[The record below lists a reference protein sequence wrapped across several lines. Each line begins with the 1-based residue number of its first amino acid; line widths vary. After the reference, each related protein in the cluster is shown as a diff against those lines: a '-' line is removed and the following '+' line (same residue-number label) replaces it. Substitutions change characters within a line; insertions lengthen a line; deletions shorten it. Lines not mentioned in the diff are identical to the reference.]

1 MLQLSS
7 KLGEKCLRGGVS
19 NKAIALIE
27 GGDRAVVDWVTMGF
41 GFGRFAYSEA
51 DRDRLSEARP

>member
-1 MLQLSS
+1 M
-7 KLGEKCLRGGVS
+7 S

-27 GGDRAVVDWVTMGF
+27 SGDRAVADWATMGF

-51 DRDRLSEARP
+51 ERDRLSEARP

>member
-1 MLQLSS
+1 MYELPA
-7 KLGEKCLRGGVS
+7 KIGKKCRGGGVS

-27 GGDRAVVDWVTMGF
+27 SGDRAVVDCVTMGF